1 MTADRRVI
9 SAECSEILDG
19 DGAVAQPGEARGHGS
34 PRVSA
39 NDVSVP
45 ISLHADAEPRPW
57 PHKTELRVTFN
68 I

>member
-19 DGAVAQPGEARGHGS
+19 DGAVAQPGGPGVTGP

-57 PHKTELRVTFN
+57 HHKTELRVTFN
-68 I
+68 T